1 VSGRWFHKPW
11 MPDFLVI
18 APLMEACLVAT
29 ESHSERADPVGG
41 LAKLLTSLVTVA
53 HQPQSN
59 GSPNRTG

>member
-1 VSGRWFHKPW
+1 MVSQAMDARFSRHS
-11 MPDFLVI
+11 
-18 APLMEACLVAT
+18 AALMEACLVAT